1 MKLVMGNKCDNCCD
15 EFHTVVF
22 CITKSFNK
30 VHFYDKPRLPE
41 VDVTNVKSLGEFCSA
56 KCRDEKLEQILTQE
70 NVRVTQPDI
79 IPIEVCSRCGCPVV
93 MSDSHLTYVV
103 DTVNFGYDPSEFDE
117 GVLDANVLAV
127 VCSKCEPC
135 STPLH
140 NKKHQFDSGTP
151 TSHLPVGCT
160 CATTIMQELMAMTK
174 EIQERLDFLQQR
186 NAKLIEGFQ
195 LNCPQKSF
203 KETAQ
208 EDTI

>member
-1 MKLVMGNKCDNCCD
+1 MKLVMGNKCENCCD

-30 VHFYDKPRLPE
+30 VHFYDKPGLPE

-79 IPIEVCSRCGCPVV
+79 IPIEVCSSCGCPDV

-127 VCSKCEPC
+127 VCSRCEQC
-135 STPLH
+135 SIPLH
-140 NKKHQFDSGTP
+140 NKQHQFDSGTP
-151 TSHLPVGCT
+151 TSNVLEGLRS
-160 CATTIMQELMAMTK
+160 ASLNMRELLDMTK
-174 EIQERLDFLQQR
+174 NIRERLALIKARQLKTMERFYNKAEGESERSAR
-186 NAKLIEGFQ
+186 NG
-195 LNCPQKSF
+195 
-203 KETAQ
+203 
-208 EDTI
+208 